1 MQSALLDVVVV
12 VAVAV
17 APRSPPSPITGIR
30 QTRTP
35 DTPVDVFVVTAVVDV
50 ALSPPLPSAV
60 VAVFDREKARR
71 GRPNANDSAG
81 REREASALAS
91 RDGGGGGGGTAM
103 VVHRRR
109 GCRHRRHHPPLS
121 NAAATA
127 AVVVHD
133 TVLQCIA
140 RRHLSPSQWWLIVIW
155 SRCLRRRLPTNG
167 GRIRVGGI
175 VKLRRKIRK
184 KGRKKGV
191 YTTQ

>member
-1 MQSALLDVVVV
+1 MRSALLDVVVV
-12 VAVAV
+12 VAV

-184 KGRKKGV
+184 
-191 YTTQ
+191 